1 MDTPTPNTEAES
13 LEQIAASLMTALVQP
28 VAAEVTRLRA
38 DVACHRM
45 LLTMLMSQTPEL
57 TQQCLQWMDDASRL
71 AQTAPSMGRAGADQ
85 AQAQEQAMAALER
98 MGRLLA
104 QRAAALDGN
113 TPC

>member
-1 MDTPTPNTEAES
+1 MDAPTPNTEPES

-28 VAAEVTRLRA
+28 LATEVTRLRA

-45 LLTMLMSQTPEL
+45 LLTMLMSQTPEM
-57 TQQCLQWMDDASRL
+57 TQQCLQWMDEASRL
-71 AQTAPSMGRAGADQ
+71 AQAAPAMGRAGADQ
-85 AQAQEQAMAALER
+85 AQAQEQAAAALER

-104 QRAAALDGN
+104 QRAATFNGN